1 MIVALGNASFSP
13 AFATPSQAPATSS
26 YAGKAVDFTVYLWAG
41 LSLAAVVW
49 ALKSSPA
56 AKRRRGE
63 IQRAQVRLRKARR
76 LPRVGV

>member
-1 MIVALGNASFSP
+1 MLGNTSFSP
-13 AFATPSQAPATSS
+13 AFATPSQAPAASS

-41 LSLAAVVW
+41 LTLAGLLW

-56 AKRRRGE
+56 AKRRQGE
-63 IQRAQVRLRKARR
+63 IQRARVRLRKARR